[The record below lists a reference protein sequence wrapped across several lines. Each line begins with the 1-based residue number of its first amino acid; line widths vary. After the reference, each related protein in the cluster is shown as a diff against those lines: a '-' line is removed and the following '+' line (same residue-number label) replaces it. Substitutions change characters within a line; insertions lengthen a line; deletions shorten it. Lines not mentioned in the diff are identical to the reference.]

1 MTYPVN
7 IFCDA
12 VGHAGSFGSL
22 HERTENPWGPCFLFL
37 KKGRRARS
45 KLHIF
50 FAQRSQK
57 RKKKVA
63 KKKTMNIHEPLWFN
77 NKSCW
82 KSSQSC
88 NAILVDGVIS
98 RPSYKL
104 SQDKSGKTQI
114 LGLQG
119 ARGFPKQTGF
129 LYSWLVNGSTR
140 RCMASFRWFALKH
153 GSWYKTKT
161 PETIG
166 EHSKSGMIQQKD
178 LLLCTCFKSA
188 HLSLG
193 NEQNHNQQ
201 QTNPKP

>member
-1 MTYPVN
+1 MRDLLDHSTKELKIREARV
-7 IFCDA
+7 FC
-12 VGHAGSFGSL
+12 
-22 HERTENPWGPCFLFL
+22 FL
-37 KKGRRARS
+37 KKGDVPEVSFTFFLHKDLRKGKKRWQRRRPWTS
-45 KLHIF
+45 MSHYDLTTKVVG
-50 FAQRSQK
+50 SPP
-57 RKKKVA
+57 KVA
-63 KKKTMNIHEPLWFN
+63 MQFWLMELYPVHPTNCPK
-77 NKSCW
+77 
-82 KSSQSC
+82 
-88 NAILVDGVIS
+88 
-98 RPSYKL
+98 
-104 SQDKSGKTQI
+104 DKSGKTQI

-140 RCMASFRWFALKH
+140 RCMASFRWFALKQ

-193 NEQNHNQQ
+193 NEQNHN
-201 QTNPKP
+201 